1 MGKYTCLNPISQEGL
16 KLFSDDYEQVE
27 TVDNADVILVRS
39 ADMHNMDFPQDLK
52 VIARAGAGV
61 NNIPIDQCSEQGIVV
76 FNTPGAN
83 ANAVKEMV
91 IAGLMLSAR
100 DISGGINWVQDNKD
114 DPNLL
119 KSVEKA
125 KKQFAGHEIKGK
137 KLGVIGL
144 GAIGV
149 LVANIGIRLGMEVY
163 GYDPFISLDHAWSVS
178 RHIVHAATREE
189 IYRECDYITVHVPAN
204 EDTNEMICKESIAQ
218 MKDGV
223 VVLNYARNILVN
235 DDDMIEAL
243 NAGKVAKYV
252 TDFPTPEIANTKN
265 VIATPHL
272 GASTEESEVNCA
284 TMAVKQVIDYL
295 ENGNIKNSVNFPYV
309 DAGPLIKGK
318 GSRVTI
324 IHKNIPQMLN
334 KFTSIFG
341 DEDINISN
349 LVNKSKGNNAYTI
362 IDIDES
368 YSGRA
373 LEKIE
378 EIDGV
383 FKVRMLMS

>member
-1 MGKYTCLNPISQEGL
+1 MCS
-16 KLFSDDYEQVE
+16 SD
-27 TVDNADVILVRS
+27 L
-39 ADMHNMDFPQDLK
+39 
-52 VIARAGAGV
+52 
-61 NNIPIDQCSEQGIVV
+61 
-76 FNTPGAN
+76 
-83 ANAVKEMV
+83 
-91 IAGLMLSAR
+91 LMLSAR